1 MRIIFSTNNNGK
13 LNELREILKDR
24 TILSLKDVGVD
35 INPNETGKSYEENA
49 LIKAM
54 ALKDA
59 MLKLNIYQKDDIIIA
74 DDSGLSVDYLD
85 GAPGI
90 YSARFGNFGDDSTK
104 KCNYLLNIM
113 KDVKKENRKAKFVC
127 VICVIINE
135 DIRYFRGEMEGE
147 IAFVMS
153 GQSGFGYDP
162 VFIPKAYD
170 KTVAELSFEEKN
182 KISHRAIAIQNMID
196 YSII

>member
-13 LNELREILKDR
+13 LNELREILKNR

-35 INPNETGKSYEENA
+35 INPNEIGKSYEENA

-90 YSARFGNFGDDSTK
+90 YSARFGNFGDDSTN

>member
-13 LNELREILKDR
+13 LNELREILKNR